1 MCCNE
6 RAAFDSSRLRHF
18 YRGLNQ
24 LPQVVDDAGVG
35 VGMRGVA

>member
-6 RAAFDSSRLRHF
+6 RAAFASSRLRPF

-24 LPQVVDDAGVG
+24 LPQVVDDAGG
-35 VGMRGVA
+35 WKLE